1 MARVSKSVQEI
12 RKILDGRDAI
22 AAFVA
27 NKYTAYRNNQTQ
39 WRSDM
44 KELRNYIFQ
53 TDTTKTSNS
62 KLPWKNKTSIPKI
75 CQIRDNLHANYMA
88 ALFPHDDWFKWEAE
102 TQDAVDRDT
111 ARAVEAY
118 IKQKIRESNFKATV
132 SDLVLDYIDTGNAF
146 AEVIY
151 DLEQHEI
158 KDGPSFVS
166 YVGPRVQRISPYD
179 IVFDLSA
186 TSFAD
191 SAKITRTLVSVG
203 SLQHAAETIPSY
215 EWAKD
220 AVTKA
225 KHLRMEL
232 SLYGDSDL
240 DKAEGIDIDGFGSL
254 REYLSSGM
262 VELLEYEGDTFN
274 PETGDLHTNRRII
287 IADRRFV
294 VLDEPIDSWLGRS
307 NKEHV
312 DWRKRPDNLWGM
324 GPLANLVGMQYRL
337 DHLENLKADVFDQIA
352 HPIVVVRG
360 VVEDFEW
367 GPDERIY
374 ADVDSDV
381 SVLRPDSTALNAN
394 FEMDILMRNMED
406 MAGAP
411 RQAMGIRT
419 PGEKTAFEVQALEN
433 AAGRI
438 FQQKI
443 QHFEEQ
449 FVEPLLNQ
457 MLAAARQNVKAIEIV
472 KVQEDDFGLEEFLS
486 ISPETLAAKG
496 KMRPVGAR
504 HFARQAQIT
513 QNLMG
518 FINSGAYQDP
528 AVQTHM
534 SGKRIAELFEEALG
548 LGKFDIVQDNIRI
561 AEQQETQALASQ
573 ARQNLAEEV
582 AGRQQVLNEG
592 AGQTQEAML
601 RGL

>member
-1 MARVSKSVQEI
+1 
-12 RKILDGRDAI
+12 
-22 AAFVA
+22 
-27 NKYTAYRNNQTQ
+27 
-39 WRSDM
+39 
-44 KELRNYIFQ
+44 
-53 TDTTKTSNS
+53 
-62 KLPWKNKTSIPKI
+62 
-75 CQIRDNLHANYMA
+75 MA

-102 TQDAVDRDT
+102 TQDSVDRDT
-111 ARAVEAY
+111 ARAIEAY
-118 IKQKIRESNFKATV
+118 IKQKIRESNFKDTI
-132 SDLVLDYIDTGNAF
+132 SDLVLDYIDTGNSF

-151 DLEQHEI
+151 DLEQHETT
-158 KDGPSFVS
+158 DGTSFVP

-186 TSFAD
+186 TSFRNAG
-191 SAKITRTLVSVG
+191 KLTRTLVSVG
-203 SLQHAAETIPSY
+203 SLQQASETIPGY
-215 EWAKD
+215 EWAVE

-254 REYLSSGM
+254 REYLGSGM

-274 PETGDLHTNRRII
+274 PETGDLQTNRRII
-287 IADRRFV
+287 VADRRFV
-294 VLDEPIDSWLGRS
+294 VLDEPIDSWLGYT

-312 DWRKRPDNLWGM
+312 SWRKRPDNLWGM

-374 ADVDSDV
+374 ADIDSDV

-394 FEMDILMRNMED
+394 FEMDILMRNMEE

-449 FVEPLLNQ
+449 FIEPLLNQ
-457 MLAAARQNVKAIEIV
+457 FLASARQHVTAIELV
-472 KVQEDDFGLEEFLS
+472 RVQDEDFGLSEFLRV
-486 ISPETLAAKG
+486 SPETLAAKG
-496 KMRPVGAR
+496 KLRPIGAR

-518 FINSGAYQDP
+518 FINSAAYADQ
-528 AVQTHM
+528 AVAAHM
-534 SGKRIAELFEEALG
+534 SGKRIAELFEESLG
-548 LGKFDIVQDNIRI
+548 LGKYDIVQDNIRV
-561 AEQQETQALASQ
+561 AEQQETQAQIAM
-573 ARQNLAEEV
+573 AEQNVMEEV
-582 AGRQQVLNEG
+582 TDREALTSESLM
-592 AGQTQEAML
+592 AQESAL
-601 RGL
+601 LEEEI